1 MATVFCQTRFN
12 QLLPKRVA
20 WLPVFISRR
29 IIMIHENNDLFEV
42 FCLCAQWC
50 GTCRDYRA
58 GFDAL
63 AGQFSNTVFTWID
76 IEEQADLMG
85 DTDIENFPT
94 LLIKRKNLVLY
105 FGVMLPHLSH
115 LQRILKAFME
125 MSWEQ
130 STSYV
135 RTNAERRLWQDDP
148 VLSALNHH
156 VLSPSIHQPT
166 P

>member
-1 MATVFCQTRFN
+1 
-12 QLLPKRVA
+12 
-20 WLPVFISRR
+20 
-29 IIMIHENNDLFEV
+29 MIVIHANNDQFEV

-63 AGQFSNTVFTWID
+63 AGQFTGIGFTWVD
-76 IEEQADLMG
+76 IEEQAHLLG
-85 DTDIENFPT
+85 DMDIENFPT
-94 LLIKRKNLVLY
+94 LLIKRRDIVLY

-115 LQRILKAFME
+115 LQRILRAFME

-135 RTNAERRLWQDDP
+135 QTNHERRSWQSNP
-148 VLSALNHH
+148 VLRSMNSQD
-156 VLSPSIHQPT
+156 LSSSDHGAKS
-166 P
+166 